1 MTMRPK
7 FHFTAQKGWLN
18 DPNGLVYY
26 RGEYHLFFQYNP
38 NGKVWSRKDMH
49 WEHAVSSDLLHWQEL
64 PPALFPKG
72 DDVCYSGSAIVDWNN
87 VSGLQTGN
95 EPPLLAFF
103 TSTGRGE
110 CLVFSND
117 GGRTFSEYPGN
128 PVIRHR
134 GRDPRILYHEESSRW
149 ILAVY
154 DEVNHIA
161 FYASEDLKH
170 WHFQSRLHGFY
181 ECPEL
186 FKLQDKW
193 VIFGAD
199 GRYQIGDFDG
209 HAFEPQT
216 LPRPLFTGDA
226 YAAQTFSNADRRILI
241 AWMRSNSGLYADLP
255 FCQQMTLP
263 CELTL
268 DGDALRIDPA
278 VDVPR
283 EIISSPD
290 RETVVEGIA
299 IPPAEHIEIVRDT
312 MSVEIFVN
320 HGKNY
325 FVKALP
331 PR

>member
-1 MTMRPK
+1 MSCYKIRS
-7 FHFTAQKGWLN
+7 FLHENVLHLHFFPVDDILKKIIKKRQKS
-18 DPNGLVYY
+18 VF
-26 RGEYHLFFQYNP
+26 R
-38 NGKVWSRKDMH
+38 R
-49 WEHAVSSDLLHWQEL
+49 
-64 PPALFPKG
+64 
-72 DDVCYSGSAIVDWNN
+72 
-87 VSGLQTGN
+87 LQRN
-95 EPPLLAFF
+95 EIEKYPFWH
-103 TSTGRGE
+103 R
-110 CLVFSND
+110 D
-117 GGRTFSEYPGN
+117 GFLR
-128 PVIRHR
+128 
-134 GRDPRILYHEESSRW
+134 
-149 ILAVY
+149 
-154 DEVNHIA
+154 
-161 FYASEDLKH
+161 
-170 WHFQSRLHGFY
+170 
-181 ECPEL
+181 CPEL

-209 HAFEPQT
+209 HVFEPET
-216 LPRPLFTGDA
+216 LPRPLFTGNA

-268 DGDALRIDPA
+268 DGDALRINPA

-299 IPPAEHIEIVRDT
+299 VPPAEHIEIVRDT

-320 HGKNY
+320 HGERY